1 MTKCYTYR
9 MSALYV
15 YFINPS
21 LYRTGMAWGREF
33 SIGKDDSCENTYFGH
48 LHELLY
54 LSMTQKS

>member
-1 MTKCYTYR
+1 

-21 LYRTGMAWGREF
+21 LYRTGMAWRREF